1 MGVAMMLSRSLLAVS
16 VGVLLRTVGA
26 QDSTPGGPTH
36 PNIAPNCNAFHT
48 VVDGDGCWSIQ
59 QKYGISAEDFL
70 AWNPDVSEDCLTN
83 FWLGNAYCVG
93 VGAAV
98 TTSSTSSV
106 VSTSSGPITQTT
118 AVTTPNATYSTRV
131 PVTEWNITGTTIG
144 TTFPPQKTQAGQH
157 ADCID
162 WHYVG
167 DAHTCA
173 YIVESYGGPELTM
186 SNFLSWNPAIGSDCG
201 GLIWDT
207 WVCVSIKPQTS
218 TFSYNFPTA
227 NGSTTPIPEPTDYT
241 PTSLPPVETLIP
253 SPTQP
258 GLSPSC
264 RAFYKAQA
272 DDNCQVI
279 LGFGVSTEEQFFEW
293 NPALD
298 GNCNG
303 LWLDYFY
310 CIAAY
315 DPLDTDNLPPLATV
329 TSRPSNV
336 AGGTTGLCTV
346 WYQASKV
353 DTCDSIV
360 GPFGRFS
367 LAEFLEW
374 NLGVGSDCSGIQA
387 GWSYCVAIPGTP
399 TDPTSDPD
407 QPSIPTGTPTQT
419 GIATDCS
426 DFWLVSSDDTCAS
439 IADHN
444 GITVEQLLTWNPALG
459 TTSCSGLKADVYV
472 CVATGGSSGS
482 ATLTAPPITATT
494 SSAPPTTTTE
504 ATIQTPS
511 PVQEGMVSGCRR
523 FYFTLDG
530 DGCWAIAN
538 AAGIDLNDF
547 YAWNPA
553 VGTDCLNLWRDTWYC
568 IGISGP
574 ATTISGG
581 PPVPT

>member
-1 MGVAMMLSRSLLAVS
+1 MGVAMMLSRSLHAVF
-16 VGVLLRTVGA
+16 VGVLLGTVGA

-59 QKYGISAEDFL
+59 QKYGITAEDFL

-207 WVCVSIKPQTS
+207 WVC
-218 TFSYNFPTA
+218 
-227 NGSTTPIPEPTDYT
+227 
-241 PTSLPPVETLIP
+241 
-253 SPTQP
+253 
-258 GLSPSC
+258 
-264 RAFYKAQA
+264 

-336 AGGTTGLCTV
+336 AGGTTGLCTI

-360 GPFGRFS
+360 GRFGRFS

-407 QPSIPTGTPTQT
+407 QPN
-419 GIATDCS
+419 
-426 DFWLVSSDDTCAS
+426 FWLVSSDDTCAS

-459 TTSCSGLKADVYV
+459 ITSCSGLKADVYV
-472 CVATGGSSGS
+472 CVATGGSSGT

-494 SSAPPTTTTE
+494 SSASPTTTTE

-538 AAGIDLNDF
+538 AAGIDLK
-547 YAWNPA
+547 
-553 VGTDCLNLWRDTWYC
+553 
-568 IGISGP
+568 
-574 ATTISGG
+574 
-581 PPVPT
+581 